1 MTEIKEEKFKLII
14 TANQVISTDESFQ
27 MDNLSLGDN
36 YKPLDA
42 YFKKEN
48 GEIIRRDYNKNERK
62 ISNQTLP
69 KIAFQIY
76 EKQFISL
83 SVEEKRNFPVCQYN
97 PNSELIR
104 GIFSSEEEFKKYRN
118 SLEFLKYTYEND
130 KKFIIYY
137 WNIFSPILF
146 LQECLKRFGN
156 IGDSFILIY
165 RKKNKEEM
173 KKKDDEENS
182 VITDETNYQ
191 FNGYINPY
199 SKKLIESKNII
210 FRGAPGTGKSY
221 LAKKIATDIISN
233 GNFDNYDD
241 LTDEQKQ

>member
-137 WNIFSPILF
+137 WNIFDYYGVADQVF
-146 LQECLKRFGN
+146 
-156 IGDSFILIY
+156 
-165 RKKNKEEM
+165 
-173 KKKDDEENS
+173 
-182 VITDETNYQ
+182 
-191 FNGYINPY
+191 
-199 SKKLIESKNII
+199 
-210 FRGAPGTGKSY
+210 
-221 LAKKIATDIISN
+221 
-233 GNFDNYDD
+233 
-241 LTDEQKQ
+241 

>member
-83 SVEEKRNFPVCQYN
+83 SFEEKK
-97 PNSELIR
+97 
-104 GIFSSEEEFKKYRN
+104 FSGLS
-118 SLEFLKYTYEND
+118 
-130 KKFIIYY
+130 I
-137 WNIFSPILF
+137 
-146 LQECLKRFGN
+146 
-156 IGDSFILIY
+156 
-165 RKKNKEEM
+165 
-173 KKKDDEENS
+173 
-182 VITDETNYQ
+182 
-191 FNGYINPY
+191 
-199 SKKLIESKNII
+199 
-210 FRGAPGTGKSY
+210 
-221 LAKKIATDIISN
+221 
-233 GNFDNYDD
+233 
-241 LTDEQKQ
+241 